1 MLRGETNLKGK
12 QNKCKTVN
20 VFASDKRV
28 KKKNADKLQLCVYH
42 GFVHALS
49 NLKRSYVIHII
60 NRKLH

>member
-12 QNKCKTVN
+12 QNKYTVN

-28 KKKNADKLQLCVYH
+28 KINADKLQLCVYH

>member
-12 QNKCKTVN
+12 QNKYTVN

-28 KKKNADKLQLCVYH
+28 KKNADKLQLCVYH

-49 NLKRSYVIHII
+49 NLRRSYVIHII

>member
-12 QNKCKTVN
+12 QNKYAVN

-28 KKKNADKLQLCVYH
+28 KKNADKLQLCVYH

-49 NLKRSYVIHII
+49 NLKRIYVIDII
-60 NRKLH
+60 NRRLH

>member
-12 QNKCKTVN
+12 QNKYTVN

-28 KKKNADKLQLCVYH
+28 KKNADKLQLCVYH

-49 NLKRSYVIHII
+49 NLKRSYVIDII
-60 NRKLH
+60 NRRLH